1 MFRIDISKEY
11 TDRAD
16 MSFESFETSD
26 ESKVQAYLGGLALQ
40 ANAIMVQDPGKRY
53 TFYIKEDN
61 GVSYKMLNVS
71 IFDLFRS

>member
-26 ESKVQAYLGGLALQ
+26 EAKVQAYLGGLALQ
-40 ANAIMVQDPGKRY
+40 ANAVMVQDPGKRY

-71 IFDLFRS
+71 IFDLFNG